1 MDLEK
6 GQLLQTS
13 MRSLKKENDKL
24 KSLNSRLIELTEI
37 QGVSRIKIKD
47 SLIFVVA
54 GTELGKK

>member
-13 MRSLKKENDKL
+13 MGSLKKENDKL

-37 QGVSRIKIKD
+37 QGVPRIKIKD
-47 SLIFVVA
+47 SLIFCCCRN
-54 GTELGKK
+54 